1 MDNLTASRIAGGNTA
16 YKRVAS
22 DFYPTPPEATVAL
35 MDFLDLPK
43 GTKIWEPACG
53 QGHMVKVM
61 EQMGYAV
68 IGTDIQF
75 GDDFLK
81 ALLMDCEWIITNP
94 PFSQS
99 EQFIAR
105 CLEHGLPFALL
116 LKSQY
121 WHAAKRYP
129 LFNLQQPEAILPLTW
144 RLDFMFKTRGN
155 GSPLMDVMWVQWH
168 PDYHSTT
175 HYVPLP
181 RPTKERMEALKD
193 GKGD

>member
-105 CLEHGLPFALL
+105 CIEHGLPFALL
-116 LKSQY
+116 LKS
-121 WHAAKRYP
+121 
-129 LFNLQQPEAILPLTW
+129 
-144 RLDFMFKTRGN
+144 
-155 GSPLMDVMWVQWH
+155 
-168 PDYHSTT
+168 
-175 HYVPLP
+175 
-181 RPTKERMEALKD
+181 
-193 GKGD
+193 

>member
-99 EQFIAR
+99 E
-105 CLEHGLPFALL
+105 
-116 LKSQY
+116 
-121 WHAAKRYP
+121 
-129 LFNLQQPEAILPLTW
+129 
-144 RLDFMFKTRGN
+144 
-155 GSPLMDVMWVQWH
+155 
-168 PDYHSTT
+168 
-175 HYVPLP
+175 
-181 RPTKERMEALKD
+181 
-193 GKGD
+193 

>member
-1 MDNLTASRIAGGNTA
+1 MDNLTASRIVGGNTA

-81 ALLMDCEWIITNP
+81 AP
-94 PFSQS
+94 PD
-99 EQFIAR
+99 
-105 CLEHGLPFALL
+105 GL
-116 LKSQY
+116 
-121 WHAAKRYP
+121 R
-129 LFNLQQPEAILPLTW
+129 
-144 RLDFMFKTRGN
+144 M
-155 GSPLMDVMWVQWH
+155 
-168 PDYHSTT
+168 DYHQPAVFPVRAV
-175 HYVPLP
+175 Y
-181 RPTKERMEALKD
+181 RALH
-193 GKGD
+193 